1 VSDSAYDIFLDHCV
15 DDYYDTE
22 EYIEE
27 DDEWLIDMFIEK
39 AIEDEQT
46 GFYSKFIA
54 IYKDLKYECE
64 MKNPEVIKLI
74 ELGAA

>member
-1 VSDSAYDIFLDHCV
+1 MSDHDLWLDKDL

-39 AIEDEQT
+39 AIEDQERFD
-46 GFYSKFIA
+46 G
-54 IYKDLKYECE
+54 
-64 MKNPEVIKLI
+64 
-74 ELGAA
+74 